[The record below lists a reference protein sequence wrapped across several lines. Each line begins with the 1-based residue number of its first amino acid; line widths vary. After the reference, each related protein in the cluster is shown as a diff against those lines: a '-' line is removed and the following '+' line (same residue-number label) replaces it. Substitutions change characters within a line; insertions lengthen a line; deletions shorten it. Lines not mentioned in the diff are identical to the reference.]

1 MCRAQPLRRD
11 GLRGRRPREHEL
23 LHLRESPAGGD
34 GQPRSVGAGLVPVS
48 STRCRHRRMPW
59 RAGSPEA
66 SLSARACLRL
76 PRASANHGP
85 SATWAALAGHTGVGR
100 PYRRWPAIQAGHT
113 GRPYWPWSRHGLVLT
128 AERAQLLRR
137 VLGHGFQVRTPATE
151 RRMTRAT
158 RRKNLELLLVHG
170 GLKQVGCCIG
180 RHKARF
186 HKQRP
191 RPKANRSPR
200 GRWLRE
206 CSVHFARALSY
217 QPSCARAKSEPD
229 QVTFHQDLV
238 AAVYRDLANASHLSI
253 PGGRHA
259 VPRNHDTFREPR
271 PRQPVARARA
281 ALLSCRRWQL
291 QGRLPSHRAAA
302 EKFGE

>member
-1 MCRAQPLRRD
+1 MPTSAHALAS
-11 GLRGRRPREHEL
+11 GL
-23 LHLRESPAGGD
+23 SGGLSQRQSMPQAAPSF
-34 GQPRSVGAGLVPVS
+34 GQPRPI
-48 STRCRHRRMPW
+48 
-59 RAGSPEA
+59 
-66 SLSARACLRL
+66 
-76 PRASANHGP
+76 
-85 SATWAALAGHTGVGR
+85 GHLGCVGR
-100 PYRRWPAIQAGHT
+100 PYRRWPAIQALAGHT

-151 RRMTRAT
+151 RRMTRAK

>member
-1 MCRAQPLRRD
+1 
-11 GLRGRRPREHEL
+11 
-23 LHLRESPAGGD
+23 
-34 GQPRSVGAGLVPVS
+34 
-48 STRCRHRRMPW
+48 
-59 RAGSPEA
+59 
-66 SLSARACLRL
+66 
-76 PRASANHGP
+76 
-85 SATWAALAGHTGVGR
+85 
-100 PYRRWPAIQAGHT
+100 
-113 GRPYWPWSRHGLVLT
+113 
-128 AERAQLLRR
+128 
-137 VLGHGFQVRTPATE
+137 
-151 RRMTRAT
+151 MTRAK

-302 EKFGE
+302 EKFGEKSGQLASHVHLGGFSSQEQACWSQKAAWWSEEVASCTACAAAGAASSGRSWARVIHGRLPVIGRQDGAILRHDPPPAHARGRVAVGGAEAWPRVHPGVVRGARAAAGL